1 MLTGTLTHHPLLQVT
16 CIAAG
21 PLTEAALFSSSPL
34 PSELEWGQVLVKMSY
49 APIDAADS
57 YVSMTGGSY
66 GESSTS
72 LPYTGGQHGL
82 GSVMM
87 VFHFLMHA
95 DFSLQHKN
103 TATIN
108 LTVSE

>member
-1 MLTGTLTHHPLLQVT
+1 MLTGTLTHHTLLQVT

-21 PLTEAALFSSSPL
+21 PLTEAALVSSSPL
-34 PSELEWGQVLVKMSY
+34 PLELEWGQVLVKMLY
-49 APIDAADS
+49 AAIDAADS
-57 YVSMTGGSY
+57 YISMTGGSY
-66 GESSTS
+66 WGSSTS

-95 DFSLQHKN
+95 EISLQDNN
-103 TATIN
+103 TATIKHI
-108 LTVSE
+108 VSE